1 MKRIALLTALI
12 LLVLMPVAVQAQE
25 PVELVMGSWR
35 TEDIEQWGAI
45 LEVFHAAHPE
55 IRVSFEPTLNTEY
68 DAQLTTSLEGGV
80 GPDLVTCRPFDRSL
94 RNYEAGFLADITDL
108 EGLEHFSP
116 VARSGWSTDDGSVT
130 FCVPMAAVLHGFIY
144 NKDIFAEVG
153 VEVPRTESEFF
164 AVLDAIQAAGYTPLG
179 ITTKDTWATATMG
192 FDNIW
197 PNFAGGE
204 DARQAVLAGEMKFT
218 DPGFVAALQSLE
230 RWGAY
235 LPEGH
240 ESLGYADAQQLFPL
254 GLAAIY
260 PSGSWEIPL
269 FNSMADFE
277 MGAFPP
283 YQPDGADPADCW
295 ISDEIDIAVG
305 MNANT
310 EHPEE
315 ARIFLE
321 WLTTQEFAQV
331 FSDNQPGFFS
341 LSDHEVELTDP
352 LAAEFVSW
360 RQTCGSTIRIFDQ
373 FLSRGEPSG
382 AQLMTEG
389 GVALMMQGNI
399 TAEELAANVQ
409 SGLEGWYEPMMS
421 E

>member
-1 MKRIALLTALI
+1 
-12 LLVLMPVAVQAQE
+12 
-25 PVELVMGSWR
+25 
-35 TEDIEQWGAI
+35 
-45 LEVFHAAHPE
+45 
-55 IRVSFEPTLNTEY
+55 
-68 DAQLTTSLEGGV
+68 
-80 GPDLVTCRPFDRSL
+80 
-94 RNYEAGFLADITDL
+94 
-108 EGLEHFSP
+108 
-116 VARSGWSTDDGSVT
+116 
-130 FCVPMAAVLHGFIY
+130 
-144 NKDIFAEVG
+144 
-153 VEVPRTESEFF
+153 
-164 AVLDAIQAAGYTPLG
+164 
-179 ITTKDTWATATMG
+179 
-192 FDNIW
+192 
-197 PNFAGGE
+197 
-204 DARQAVLAGEMKFT
+204 
-218 DPGFVAALQSLE
+218 
-230 RWGAY
+230 
-235 LPEGH
+235 
-240 ESLGYADAQQLFPL
+240 
-254 GLAAIY
+254 
-260 PSGSWEIPL
+260 
-269 FNSMADFE
+269 

-315 ARIFLE
+315 ARVFLE